1 MMTTV
6 SIDPIPTAPSASTP
20 VTDAPSG
27 AFETGAARPSG
38 CVFDEA
44 AALPSGLSALVAANA
59 ALGETLQAM
68 VAALDAGT
76 ADPAAVLP
84 RQGEDGPE
92 TEGDPMA
99 FEPAVKHEVRR
110 SADARPARSGSAARE
125 ESPAELPAAPAALPT
140 VTVVA
145 DATPTSPVAATSAAD
160 PVSAV
165 APVTAA
171 GLSEA
176 FVAAAEAVASAV
188 TVSPE
193 LRRGEA
199 GEIRVQLRPDVLSG
213 SEVVVSVDGR
223 KMEVTFVP
231 SVTAVAD
238 AVLANRGSLE
248 AQLTAR
254 IPQFELS
261 VSVLASV
268 AANAASADGR
278 PVKAVS
284 GRDRRN
290 DERA

>member
-92 TEGDPMA
+92 AEGDPMA

-110 SADARPARSGSAARE
+110 SADARPARE

-268 AANAASADGR
+268 AANVASADGR